1 MMYYEDDDRD
11 YYICEKCA
19 RKNYPEVGINFCPC
33 EGFPSK
39 KKLINTTSKAFK
51 PEIVIIDSFSKSF
64 DFLELTFKK
73 DKIMNLNK
81 LRRNMLNPKKRALIK
96 ELMLSDGDILIIDA
110 VSKGH
115 HTSSLLSKHLKI
127 SVQSASA
134 RLSRLADKGY
144 LTKKTVLHSTGGLIN
159 EYSAFHVCVKNKV

>member
-1 MMYYEDDDRD
+1 MNYEDDDGD
-11 YYICEKCA
+11 YYICEKCG
-19 RKNYPEVGINFCPC
+19 KKSYPEVGMNFCPC

-39 KKLINTTSKAFK
+39 KKSDKSSLSGSS
-51 PEIVIIDSFSKSF
+51 PELRIIDDVYKEFPFLMEKS
-64 DFLELTFKK
+64 EK
-73 DKIMNLNK
+73 DKPMNLNK

-96 ELMLSDGDILIIDA
+96 ELMLSEGDILVIDA

-115 HTSSLLSKHLKI
+115 YTSSLLSKHLKI

-144 LTKKTVLHSTGGLIN
+144 LTKKTVLHPTGGLIN
-159 EYSAFHVCVKNKV
+159 QYTTLVVRVKNKV